1 MKCIEAIACITRAFI
16 WLAIVCFALALFF
29 AREALAHPGHGAQ
42 PNNGAHSHAA
52 KGKKQSTPVHG
63 AVRS

>member
-1 MKCIEAIACITRAFI
+1 MRYLEAIAIATRVLI
-16 WLAIVCFALALFF
+16 WLTIMCFALAFFF
-29 AREALAHPGHGAQ
+29 ARGALAHPGHGAQ

-52 KGKKQSTPVHG
+52 KGKKPRAPVRS